1 MTPAHTGHHR
11 HGLDNPRH
19 PAGLTGSGRLIAA
32 LLIPAAVITMVAL
45 IWLWPGG
52 ASAEDQPA
60 ATQRV
65 NGTVLAVNQTPC
77 PARQPNSPL
86 LPTVCGTVAVGLD
99 SGPDAGTQV
108 TVDVPAG
115 PGAPRVATADKVVL
129 FYQPDMPADRRYQIT
144 DHQRGR
150 PLWLLTAV
158 FALAVIAYG
167 RWRGVSA
174 LAGLAVTFAV
184 LLLFI
189 VPAILDGRSPLL
201 VAITGSAA
209 IMFTVLYLT
218 HGVNLPTTV
227 ALVGTLISLTLTG
240 LLAAATTTI
249 TKLSGI
255 ADEESGLLSIA
266 HANVNMQGLL
276 LAGILIGALGVLDDV
291 TVTQATT
298 VDELA
303 HANPEMGVGQL
314 YRAATRV
321 GRAHIASVTNTIVLA
336 YAGASLPLLL
346 LISASNHPIGEVLTN
361 QLIAQEIVRS
371 AVGTIGLIAAVP
383 ITTALAAL
391 TAGYDR
397 SLDHA
402 PRPRR
407 PSRPATPDRSWDDHY
422 AGGDT
427 GRLRDR

>member
-1 MTPAHTGHHR
+1 MTHAHTGHHR
-11 HGLDNPRH
+11 HGLDDPRH
-19 PAGLTGSGRLIAA
+19 PNGLTASWRLIAA

-52 ASAEDQPA
+52 ASGASAEDQPA
-60 ATQRV
+60 AAQRV
-65 NGTVLAVNQTPC
+65 DGTVLAVNQTPC
-77 PARQPNSPL
+77 PAPPAGQPDSPL

-99 SGPDAGTQV
+99 SGPDAGRQV

-129 FYQPDMPADRRYQIT
+129 FYQPEMPAERRYQIT

-167 RWRGVSA
+167 RWRGVRA

-189 VPAILDGRSPLL
+189 VPAILDGKSPLL

-218 HGVNLPTTV
+218 HGINLPTTV

-240 LLAAATTTI
+240 LLAAATTAI

-255 ADEESGLLSIA
+255 ADEESGLLSVA

-303 HANPEMGVGQL
+303 YANPGMGVGQL

-391 TAGYDR
+391 TAGHDR
-397 SLDHA
+397 SLIQA
-402 PRPRR
+402 PGPGGWA
-407 PSRPATPDRSWDDHY
+407 PS
-422 AGGDT
+422 
-427 GRLRDR
+427 